1 MRILYPFLFLCVFI
15 LKNELNA
22 QQTKHYVNNWYFGDA
37 AGISF
42 TSGSPNIIPSNI
54 LAYEAS
60 TSYSDGLG
68 NVLFYAGA
76 HGSHTFGV
84 DQVVWDASHTP
95 MPNSDLLIYYSS
107 SCGLTAVPV
116 PGSCDR
122 YYIFHL
128 GSNSGGPNGL
138 NYSVVDMSLIG
149 NGTAAVPLGDIDPID
164 KNINLFNTDTLSEKL
179 KIVQKGNTED
189 FWVIVRSLNRDD
201 FYSFEVSSAGINTN
215 PVISTISSTTWPTVT
230 GSPAFSWIAVNK
242 NRDLIAEASGFGPD
256 VKLYDFDNQTG
267 LLTLGEVVF
276 PTGTFG
282 SDIPY
287 GIEFSPSGDVLYVS
301 TYLNGTNT
309 YILSYDITAG
319 MGSIAATRQDYLIGS
334 ATTGEYGG
342 MVKAYDGKIY
352 SGRFGFTDLIT
363 IDNPEDYL
371 NPMITIGGFDPA
383 PGECEIGLPNISYY
397 YHPDNFVDTLAGN
410 DRDICPNE
418 QVEIGALG
426 YDSIWAN
433 YSWEPASM
441 LEGNP
446 NEATPLSVLLAN
458 DQEFIVYV
466 VSNCGDTINSD
477 TIMVMVDTSLNANLN
492 TNSPI
497 CENGSLSLNAS
508 PTGLGAGSYSWVGP
522 MGTFGGAGLSN
533 VNILP
538 FPNPIPGGWYYVT
551 INDGTCSETDSAF
564 VISNPTY
571 DISDTILICSGDDFN
586 YADGTISTNILVD
599 ESHVSLLTSSLGCD
613 STITEYLTIT
623 NFPSPALSN
632 DTAYC
637 ENEFF
642 TDMSAA
648 GSGGVISWYS
658 DNSLSVLLGNGNS
671 FFPINSIGTTTYYV
685 NETNGNCTSE
695 YDSIIINIFSI
706 PIVDLGIDTSFCAG
720 DSILLN
726 AGNTGS
732 SYNWIP
738 GGSITQTIYASD
750 AGNYIVNV
758 TDANGCLSSDSVV
771 VSMINLPIHNG
782 ITGDDVCVG
791 STGILISSGI
801 GDLSWGNGNTNDT
814 INVSLITDTWY
825 YSTYSNSCGTVMDS
839 ILVQVN
845 ALPQIIAMGDTT
857 VVPLDNAFLSVTGGV
872 DYTWSPSSGLDCSS
886 CEDPVAN
893 VSETTTFY
901 VVGTDTNGCVGID
914 SVLVIIE
921 AGLDIFIPNVF
932 SPNGDGENDQ
942 LLVRGSSFK
951 DFKFSIYNRWGEM
964 IFYTT
969 NRASG
974 WDGTHN
980 GKPLDPGVFVYQL
993 IYSDWQDLEGEK
1005 SGNVT
1010 LIR

>member
-1 MRILYPFLFLCVFI
+1 MRLLYPFLFLSVFL
-15 LKNELNA
+15 LKIELKA
-22 QQTKHYVNNWYFGDA
+22 QQTKHFINNWHFGDSS
-37 AGISF
+37 GISF
-42 TSGSPNIIPSNI
+42 TTGSPNVIPSNI

-60 TSYSDGLG
+60 TCYSDGLG

-76 HGSHTFGV
+76 HGSHAFGI
-84 DQVVWDASHTP
+84 DEVVWDASHTP
-95 MPNSDLLIYYSS
+95 MPNSNLLIYHSS

-128 GSNSGGPNGL
+128 GSNSGGANGL

-149 NGTAAVPLGDIDPID
+149 NGTMVSPLGDIDAVE
-164 KNINLFNTDTLSEKL
+164 KNINLFNTDTLAEKL

-201 FYSFEVSSAGINTN
+201 FYSFEVTSTGINSN
-215 PVISTISSTTWPTVT
+215 PVISTISATTWPTVT

-256 VKLYDFDNQTG
+256 VKLYNFDNQTG

-282 SDIPY
+282 VDIPY

-301 TYLNGTNT
+301 TFLNGTNT

-319 MGSIAATRQDYLIGS
+319 MGSITATRQDYLIG
-334 ATTGEYGG
+334 AGTTGEYGG
-342 MVKAYDGKIY
+342 MVKAPDGKIY
-352 SGRFGFTDLIT
+352 SGRFGYPDLIS

-371 NPMITIGGFDPA
+371 NPMISIGGFDPA
-383 PGECEIGLPNISYY
+383 PGECEIGLPNMSYY
-397 YHPDNFVDTLAGN
+397 FHPDNFVDTLAGN
-410 DRDICPNE
+410 DRNICPNE
-418 QVEIGALG
+418 QVEIGAIG

-433 YSWEPASM
+433 YTWEPASM
-441 LEGNP
+441 IAGSV
-446 NEATPLSVLLAN
+446 NEATPLTVLLTN
-458 DQEFIVYV
+458 DQEFIVHV

-477 TIMVMVDTSLNANLN
+477 TIMVMVDTSLNAILN

-508 PTGLGAGSYSWVGP
+508 PTGFGAGSYSWVGP
-522 MGTFGGAGLSN
+522 MGSFGGAGLSN
-533 VNILP
+533 VDILP

-551 INDGTCSETDSAF
+551 VNDGSCSETDSAF

-571 DISDTILICSGDDFN
+571 DISDTILICLGDDFT
-586 YADGTISTNILVD
+586 YTDGTVSTNIIVD
-599 ESHVSLLTSSLGCD
+599 ESYVSLLTSSVGCD
-613 STITEYLTIT
+613 STITEYLILTSNPI
-623 NFPSPALSN
+623 PALSN
-632 DTAYC
+632 DTSYC
-637 ENEFF
+637 EN
-642 TDMSAA
+642 DIISAMTVA
-648 GSGGVISWYS
+648 GSGGVINWYS
-658 DNSLSVLLGNGNS
+658 DNSLSNLIGNGNS
-671 FFPINSIGTTTYYV
+671 YPPINSIGITTYYV
-685 NETNGNCTSE
+685 NESIGNCTSD
-695 YDSIIINIFSI
+695 YDSININIFSI
-706 PIVDLGIDTSFCAG
+706 PNVNLGLDTSYCAG

-726 AGNTGS
+726 AGNIGS
-732 SYNWIP
+732 SFSWLP
-738 GGSITQTIYASD
+738 GGSSNQTIYANNPND
-750 AGNYIVNV
+750 YIVSV
-758 TDANGCLSSDSVV
+758 TDNNGCSSSDTVV
-771 VSMINLPIHNG
+771 VSMISLPVHNG
-782 ITGDDVCVG
+782 IIGFDICIGFAG
-791 STGILISSGI
+791 SIISSGI
-801 GDLSWGNGNTNDT
+801 GNLSWDNGSNNDT
-814 INVSLITDTWY
+814 LIISPVIDTWY
-825 YSTYSNSCGTVMDS
+825 FSTYSNSCGTVLDS
-839 ILVQVN
+839 ILINVN

-857 VVPLDNAFLSVTGGV
+857 VAPLENAYLSVSGGDV
-872 DYTWSPSSGLDCSS
+872 YSWFPNIGLDCSS
-886 CEDPVAN
+886 CEEPIAN
-893 VSETTTFY
+893 VSETTVFY
-901 VVGTDTNGCVGID
+901 VSGTDTNGCSGID

-932 SPNGDGENDQ
+932 SPNGDGFNDQ

-964 IFYTT
+964 IFFTT

-980 GKPLDPGVFVYQL
+980 GNPLDPGVFVYQL
-993 IYSDWQDLEGEK
+993 IYSDWQDLEGER